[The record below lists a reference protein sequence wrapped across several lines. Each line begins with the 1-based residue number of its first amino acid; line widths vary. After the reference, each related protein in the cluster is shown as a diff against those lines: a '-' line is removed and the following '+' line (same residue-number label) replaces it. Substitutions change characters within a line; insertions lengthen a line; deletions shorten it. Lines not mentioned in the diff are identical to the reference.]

1 MLKQILALVVSF
13 FLLGGCGPGQ
23 AQEPIVELSEAVVI
37 DVRTNEEWQAGHL
50 ADVKLIP
57 WETIVLETDK
67 LNLDKNQAIAVFC
80 RSGNRAGKAMALLN
94 EAGYTHVIN
103 LGSLEQAAS
112 ALNQD
117 IVK

>member
-1 MLKQILALVVSF
+1 MLKQIFALILSF
-13 FLLGGCGPGQ
+13 FLLSGCGQ
-23 AQEPIVELSEAVVI
+23 AQEPIAGLSEAVII

-50 ADVKLIP
+50 PDVKLIP

-67 LNLDKNQAIAVFC
+67 LNLDKDQTIAVFC

-94 EAGYTHVIN
+94 EAGYTKVIN
-103 LGSLEQAAS
+103 LGSLEQAAG

-117 IVK
+117 IIK

>member
-1 MLKQILALVVSF
+1 MLKQVLALVVSF
-13 FLLGGCGPGQ
+13 FLLAGCGPGQ
-23 AQEPIVELSEAVVI
+23 AQEPIVGLSEAVVI

-50 ADVKLIP
+50 AEVKLIS

-67 LNLDKNQAIAVFC
+67 LNLDKDQAIAVFC